1 MEHIPG
7 IQNSWTQGTALASV
21 DGCLTGSLDMVQRRR
36 PSKSPKKLM
45 KLKFPVRVFWTNCP
59 ADPFWG
65 IRDILDTTTIDAGTG
80 KTRFVHVQ
88 LEYVCI
94 NDLNPPQTLLPLA
107 TTLWGENPFV
117 WKVCNH
123 RLCQC
128 SWIACIYCILNSIKS
143 KPIWQTIGQTR
154 SIRIRK
160 MLDRW
165 CALQGLQMLP
175 QCGVNIADQI
185 SHQ

>member
-21 DGCLTGSLDMVQRRR
+21 DGCLTGSLDMVQRHR
-36 PSKSPKKLM
+36 
-45 KLKFPVRVFWTNCP
+45 
-59 ADPFWG
+59 
-65 IRDILDTTTIDAGTG
+65 
-80 KTRFVHVQ
+80 
-88 LEYVCI
+88 
-94 NDLNPPQTLLPLA
+94 LNPLNNLSCRSILGDQRYTGYNYNRCWHWKNQVCACTTWVRLHQWPEPTETLLPLA
-107 TTLWGENPFV
+107 TTLWGEIPFV

-123 RLCQC
+123 RLC